1 MEAPSAKRQMNHAS
15 QPQQQNPDIA
25 SLATLGMRIRKAVA
39 DGYALSDSAH
49 LSYDPQFFTRPAEIQ
64 NKMSFERVSLPNGMD
79 APPALC
85 NVGST
90 FQSGLNVSEWGNNP
104 SMNMSTLPY
113 SSGTKRRFDDNADMF
128 GKFNMQPP
136 AVVNFPSYEEF
147 RAGNGQLS
155 FNEEF

>member
-1 MEAPSAKRQMNHAS
+1 MNQAS
-15 QPQQQNPDIA
+15 QPQQYQNPDIA
-25 SLATLGMRIRKAVA
+25 SLSTLGMRIRKAVA
-39 DGYALSDSAH
+39 DGYALSESSH
-49 LSYDPQFFTRPAEIQ
+49 LSYDPQFFTRPKPSESA
-64 NKMSFERVSLPNGMD
+64 NRMSFERVNLPNGMD

-90 FQSGLNVSEWGNNP
+90 FQSGLNVSEWGSSS

-113 SSGTKRRFDDNADMF
+113 SSGTKRRFDDSAEIL

-147 RAGNGQLS
+147 SAVNGQLS
-155 FNEEF
+155 FNEDF